1 MEQSAGVL
9 HWLVIGLGWAGGLVM
24 LWLLVMF
31 VQDLFQTEHTVRRN
45 FPVIGRMR
53 YFLEWLGEYFRQY
66 FFANDREE
74 LPFNRAT
81 RNWVYRTAKNV
92 GGTIGFGG
100 TNDLREAGSI
110 IFVNAPYPVLEEER
124 QPTPPLAI
132 GPQCDHPFVA
142 SQVVNISGMSFG
154 AISEPAV
161 RALSIGAGQAGIWLN
176 TGEGGLTP
184 YHVEGQCDLVFQIG
198 TAKYGVRDPHGHLD
212 DKSLREIGKR
222 VKAFEI
228 KLAQGAKP
236 GRGGLLPG
244 PKVTEQVARIRG
256 IPAGVASYSPNRH
269 PEIRSDNDL
278 LDMIAQVRDTTG
290 RPVGIKLV
298 LGSQRPILSLCESIQ
313 RRGIDTAPDF
323 ICLDGGDGGT
333 GAAPQVLA
341 DHVGL
346 PLNEA
351 LPMLVDALYLTGL
364 RERIRVVA
372 SGKLVTSAHVAWAL
386 CVGADFTVTA
396 RGFMFALGCI
406 QALQC
411 HKDTCPTGITTHN
424 RRLQH
429 GLVVEDKSRR
439 VAHYARGMNDE
450 VDRLAHSCG
459 LAHARQFRRE
469 HARIV
474 QAPGRSTPLDEL
486 YPYPAAPKSRP
497 A

>member
-1 MEQSAGVL
+1 MEESAGVL
-9 HWLVIGLGWAGGLVM
+9 HWLVVILGWAGGLAV

-31 VQDLFQTEHTVRRN
+31 VQDLLQTEHTVRRN

-74 LPFNRAT
+74 MPFNRAT
-81 RNWVYRTAKNV
+81 RNWVYRTAKNI

-124 QPTPPLAI
+124 QPTPPLTI
-132 GPQCDHPFVA
+132 GPQCEHPFVA
-142 SQVVNISGMSFG
+142 SQVVNIAGMSFG
-154 AISEPAV
+154 AISQPAV

-184 YHVEGQCDLVFQIG
+184 YHVEGQCDLIFQIG
-198 TAKYGVRDPHGHLD
+198 TAKYGVRDQQGRLD
-212 DKSLREIGKR
+212 DKLLCEIGKR

-256 IPAGVASYSPNRH
+256 IPVGAASYSPNRH
-269 PEIRSDNDL
+269 PEIRTDDDL
-278 LDMIAQVRDTTG
+278 LDMIARVRDATG

-298 LGSQRPILSLCESIQ
+298 LGSQRPVVSLCEAIL
-313 RRGIDTAPDF
+313 RRGADAAPDF
-323 ICLDGGDGGT
+323 ITLDGGDSGT

-351 LPMLVDALYLTGL
+351 LPMLVDTLYATGL
-364 RERIRVVA
+364 RDRIRVVA

-386 CVGADFTVTA
+386 CMGADFAVTG
-396 RGFMFALGCI
+396 RGFLFALGCI

-474 QAPGRSTPLDEL
+474 QGPGRSVPLDEL
-486 YPYPAAPKSRP
+486 YPYPAGPHAPTT
-497 A
+497 